1 MFVGSRWALLRTLRS
16 LLLGCLLMAMLL
28 ATMVVTAGCA
38 GDGSGDGGGGDTTTS
53 ASTAITV
60 PGSNNGNNGNNG
72 TLGAIT
78 KIGIIAPEKGN
89 DFGWNQQGVESARAL
104 ASELGAEIEVFDGAG
119 YEDIPP
125 IFRQLVANGADWILL
140 WAGGYNIVG
149 PQLAQET
156 GVKTLVIDA
165 QEQGLIPGL
174 SADAETEAQQ
184 GAYLAGVVAAQ
195 MSKTGTVGVVVSA
208 DDLNWNKMSGGFIT
222 GAQATRP
229 GIDIKLAQAG
239 QAAYAD
245 AAAGKRVTDA
255 LIAAGADIV
264 FGMGDGST
272 FGMIQSVETATPPQ
286 GADRTWF
293 IDVIGNKSSID
304 EKNVLLTSVV
314 WDYLPVL
321 REAAAD
327 IEAGTYGG
335 RLHSIDLENGGISL
349 LQSNNIPAEVWTVV
363 EAARERI
370 IAGTIVVPVIDNKAG
385 VEALLD

>member
-1 MFVGSRWALLRTLRS
+1 VFVSSRWTLLRRTLRS
-16 LLLGCLLMAMLL
+16 LLLSCLLMAVLL
-28 ATMVVTAGCA
+28 VTMVATAACT
-38 GDGSGDGGGGDTTTS
+38 GDGGEDGDTTTS
-53 ASTAITV
+53 VSTAITV
-60 PGSNNGNNGNNG
+60 PGGNDGNGGAP
-72 TLGAIT
+72 GAIT

-104 ASELGAEIEVFDGAG
+104 AAELGAEIEVSDGAG

-125 IFRQLVANGADWILL
+125 IFRQLAANGADWILL

-165 QEQGLIPGL
+165 REQGLIPGL

-184 GAYLAGVVAAQ
+184 GAYLAGVVAAK

-208 DDLNWNKMSGGFIT
+208 DDLNWNKMSGGFIA
-222 GAQATRP
+222 GAQAARP
-229 GIDIKLAQAG
+229 DIDIKLAQAG

-245 AAAGKRVTDA
+245 PAAGKRVTDA
-255 LIAAGADIV
+255 VIAAGADIV

-286 GADRTWF
+286 GADKVWF
-293 IDVIGNKSSID
+293 IDVIGDKSSID
-304 EKNVLLTSVV
+304 EKSVLLTSVV

-321 REAAAD
+321 REAAVD
-327 IEAGTYGG
+327 IEAGTYGE
-335 RLHSIDLENGGISL
+335 RIHSIDLENGGISL
-349 LQSNNIPAEVWTVV
+349 LESEHIPAEVWTEV
-363 EAARERI
+363 EAAREGI
-370 IAGTIVVPVIDNKAG
+370 IAGTIAVPVIDNKAG